1 MSFIN
6 HIVSDILHT
15 FYPHVCTG
23 CGSDMISREQLLCLP
38 CLASLPHTRFA
49 FYPGND
55 IERIFTGRM
64 PVVAAHSE
72 CYFSKGQL
80 IQQLIHHLKYH
91 GNKAIGIYL
100 GEMAGRSLLTSGRFQ
115 GIDYIIPMPLFADK
129 EFKRGYNQA
138 AVIGEGISLAIN
150 VPQPIGWVI
159 RQRPTETQTRKH
171 RTERWENV
179 RGSFHLTKPDALRG
193 RHILLVDDVIT
204 TGASIE
210 ALGSTILDCPGTR
223 ISIVCLAHADK

>member
-1 MSFIN
+1 MQHLTRRVCN
-6 HIVSDILHT
+6 MHACLHHVIHQPYRFRYT
-15 FYPHVCTG
+15 AYLYPHVCTG
-23 CGSDMISREQLLCLP
+23 CGSDMISGEQLLCLP

-129 EFKRGYNQA
+129 GIQ
-138 AVIGEGISLAIN
+138 EG
-150 VPQPIGWVI
+150 V
-159 RQRPTETQTRKH
+159 
-171 RTERWENV
+171 
-179 RGSFHLTKPDALRG
+179 
-193 RHILLVDDVIT
+193 
-204 TGASIE
+204 
-210 ALGSTILDCPGTR
+210 
-223 ISIVCLAHADK
+223 